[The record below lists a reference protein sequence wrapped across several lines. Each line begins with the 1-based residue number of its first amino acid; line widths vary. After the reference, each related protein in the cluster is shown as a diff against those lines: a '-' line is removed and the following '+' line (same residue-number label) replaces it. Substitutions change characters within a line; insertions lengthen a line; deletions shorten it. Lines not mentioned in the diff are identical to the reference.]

1 MLAMEQILSELNG
14 EELNEQGLPP
24 GFRFHP
30 TDEELITFYLASKVF
45 KGSFCGVE
53 IAEVDLNRCE
63 PWELPDVAKM
73 GEREWYFYSLRDR
86 KYPTGLRTN
95 RATGAGYWK
104 ATGKDREVYSASN
117 GSLLGMK
124 KTLVF
129 YKGRAPRGEK
139 TKWVMHE
146 YRLDGDFSYRHAC
159 KEEWVICRIFHKN
172 GEKKNPLFQCQTYL
186 LESALSSST
195 TSNSLPPLLETT
207 ATTTTTLVE
216 CQSQSQAAMQL
227 QAFQNP
233 FQIQQP
239 PENDLKKFIS
249 SVVSQSNLI
258 SSSEQPHKSPISI
271 NNPIANANNM
281 MLYAPSPSILFKSLL
296 SHQDSTVL
304 LKQQQQQ
311 CDRDHVFKQFNK
323 AAESSFTTH
332 NFEPPEAEASNSNFM
347 DIKKIVMQQP
357 DAPPCSYHQHPLF
370 FEMECNSPPPLPA
383 DVSLHDIS
391 TSIAFN
397 RPAYHTM
404 LDPHIN
410 ILHAHGE
417 SWPLDA

>member
-1 MLAMEQILSELNG
+1 MFRVFGFSVPSASPCCPSASGPIIAGVQGSRYLMVILMV
-14 EELNEQGLPP
+14 
-24 GFRFHP
+24 
-30 TDEELITFYLASKVF
+30 AAV
-45 KGSFCGVE
+45 
-53 IAEVDLNRCE
+53 
-63 PWELPDVAKM
+63 PDVAKM

-129 YKGRAPRGEK
+129 YRGRAPRGEK

-172 GEKKNPLFQCQTYL
+172 GEKKNPMFPCHAYL
-186 LESALSSST
+186 LESAAAALSSST

-207 ATTTTTLVE
+207 PTTLIE
-216 CQSQSQAAMQL
+216 CQSQAAM

-233 FQIQQP
+233 FQIHQP
-239 PENDLKKFIS
+239 PENDLKSFVS
-249 SVVSQSNLI
+249 SVVSQSNLL
-258 SSSEQPHKSPISI
+258 SSNEQPPYSHKPPPPTPFNTISI
-271 NNPIANANNM
+271 TSNNINPIANANSNNT
-281 MLYAPSPSILFKSLL
+281 YTPSASSSSSSLLPSILFNSLL
-296 SHQDSTVL
+296 SHQDSTAL

-311 CDRDHVFKQFNK
+311 QQCDVFKQFK
-323 AAESSFTTH
+323 AEASFTTH
-332 NFEPPEAEASNSNFM
+332 FEPAEANSDFM
-347 DIKKIVMQQP
+347 DMMKMQP
-357 DAPPCSYHQHPLF
+357 NPPSYHQHPLS
-370 FEMECNSPPPLPA
+370 FEMECSSPLA
-383 DVSLHDIS
+383 AAAEVSVHDIS
-391 TSIAFN
+391 TSIAFTKA
-397 RPAYHTM
+397 AYQTM

-410 ILHAHGE
+410 VVHAHGE

>member
-63 PWELPDVAKM
+63 PWELPDFRLRILSTSLRWKNVAKM

-172 GEKKNPLFQCQTYL
+172 GEKKNSMFQCQTYL

-195 TSNSLPPLLETT
+195 TSNSLPPLLETNP
-207 ATTTTTLVE
+207 TTTLVE
-216 CQSQSQAAMQL
+216 CQSQAAMQLQL

-233 FQIQQP
+233 FQIRQP
-239 PENDLKKFIS
+239 PENDLKRFMS
-249 SVVSQSNLI
+249 SVMSQSNLL
-258 SSSEQPHKSPISI
+258 SSSEQLHKSPTSI
-271 NNPIANANNM
+271 NPIITNAANN
-281 MLYAPSPSILFKSLL
+281 
-296 SHQDSTVL
+296 
-304 LKQQQQQ
+304 
-311 CDRDHVFKQFNK
+311 N
-323 AAESSFTTH
+323 
-332 NFEPPEAEASNSNFM
+332 NN
-347 DIKKIVMQQP
+347 IKIPQ
-357 DAPPCSYHQHPLF
+357 Y
-370 FEMECNSPPPLPA
+370 
-383 DVSLHDIS
+383 
-391 TSIAFN
+391 
-397 RPAYHTM
+397 Y
-404 LDPHIN
+404 
-410 ILHAHGE
+410 
-417 SWPLDA
+417 

>member
-1 MLAMEQILSELNG
+1 
-14 EELNEQGLPP
+14 
-24 GFRFHP
+24 
-30 TDEELITFYLASKVF
+30 
-45 KGSFCGVE
+45 
-53 IAEVDLNRCE
+53 
-63 PWELPDVAKM
+63 M

-195 TSNSLPPLLETT
+195 TSNSLPPLLESTP
-207 ATTTTTLVE
+207 TTTLVE
-216 CQSQSQAAMQL
+216 CQSQAAM

-239 PENDLKKFIS
+239 HENDLKRFMS
-249 SVVSQSNLI
+249 SVVSQSNLL

-271 NNPIANANNM
+271 NPIDNANNN
-281 MLYAPSPSILFKSLL
+281 MLLYTSSPSILFKSLL
-296 SHQDSTVL
+296 SHQDSTVV

-311 CDRDHVFKQFNK
+311 CDHVFKQFNK
-323 AAESSFTTH
+323 AAEASFTAH
-332 NFEPPEAEASNSNFM
+332 NFEPGEAEANSNFM
-347 DIKKIVMQQP
+347 DIKKMMQP
-357 DAPPCSYHQHPLF
+357 NAPPSSYHQHPLF
-370 FEMECNSPPPLPA
+370 FEMECNSPTAVAA

-397 RPAYHTM
+397 RPAYQTM

>member
-1 MLAMEQILSELNG
+1 MMAMEQILSELNG

-129 YKGRAPRGEK
+129 YRGRAPRGEK

-146 YRLDGDFSYRHAC
+146 YRLDGHFSYRHAC

-172 GEKKNPLFQCQTYL
+172 GEKKNPMFPCHAYL
-186 LESALSSST
+186 LESAAAAAAAALSSST

-207 ATTTTTLVE
+207 PTTLIE
-216 CQSQSQAAMQL
+216 CQSQAAM

-233 FQIQQP
+233 FQIHQP
-239 PENDLKKFIS
+239 PESDLKSFVT
-249 SVVSQSNLI
+249 SVVSQSNLL
-258 SSSEQPHKSPISI
+258 SSNEQPLQQQQQPPYSHKPPPPPPISI
-271 NNPIANANNM
+271 NTISITTNNINPIANANSNTYTPPASTSSS
-281 MLYAPSPSILFKSLL
+281 LSSSSSLLPSIL
-296 SHQDSTVL
+296 V
-304 LKQQQQQ
+304 
-311 CDRDHVFKQFNK
+311 
-323 AAESSFTTH
+323 
-332 NFEPPEAEASNSNFM
+332 
-347 DIKKIVMQQP
+347 
-357 DAPPCSYHQHPLF
+357 
-370 FEMECNSPPPLPA
+370 NSPPAAPA
-383 DVSLHDIS
+383 EVSVHDIS
-391 TSIAFN
+391 TSIAFTK
-397 RPAYHTM
+397 AGYQTM

-410 ILHAHGE
+410 IVHAHGE